1 MPGTGGGL
9 SLPGPPNAFA
19 LQQRRGLGERPIFRT
34 GRTSEVS
41 ACPQPQRGAVR
52 RGGWAGAAEST
63 GPTCDHSKSPRLLQ
77 PTLEAGGVGVRPSG
91 AEALAGGSL
100 VSSRSSLFR
109 HHPSHSQAPRTG
121 RPPLGVGW
129 GAKSGA
135 ASPTGTGQG
144 HRPLRASRRP
154 PGRPHSA
161 CVGGHVPFES
171 MGNDLP
177 LAPPTSRAR
186 YPHEKGS
193 SG

>member
-1 MPGTGGGL
+1 MPSATERRSGGWGGG
-9 SLPGPPNAFA
+9 
-19 LQQRRGLGERPIFRT
+19 
-34 GRTSEVS
+34 
-41 ACPQPQRGAVR
+41 AV
-52 RGGWAGAAEST
+52 EST
-63 GPTCDHSKSPRLLQ
+63 GPTCTTASPPRLLQ
-77 PTLEAGGVGVRPSG
+77 PALEAGVSEEAAG

-109 HHPSHSQAPRTG
+109 HHPSHSQAPG
-121 RPPLGVGW
+121 RGVLPLGVGW
-129 GAKSGA
+129 GLKSGA

-144 HRPLRASRRP
+144 HRPLWASRRL

-186 YPHEKGS
+186 YPHGKGLAGERPPLS
-193 SG
+193 SDAIKAGTSHGK